1 MQVDCETY
9 NRMCTG
15 RAVSVKT
22 FRSDAVRKRGS
33 DDSDDDSDDNDDS
46 GYDSDYAEGKKSTPP
61 APLTEE
67 QCMHATNLVCGFA
80 FSEKEWVEFYVDR
93 LGPVEWNEGAF
104 EHLVLP
110 ARQKS
115 LVKALVESH
124 MREATEDGFDDV
136 IKGKGRGLISILHG
150 PPGVGKTLTY
160 VSDNRISRRAHTI
173 SWITAPSL
181 SPSS

>member
-1 MQVDCETY
+1 
-9 NRMCTG
+9 MCTD
-15 RAVSVKT
+15 RSISVKT
-22 FRSDAVRKRGS
+22 FRSDAVRKRGGEDS
-33 DDSDDDSDDNDDS
+33 DDSDNDSDEDDDS
-46 GYDSDYAEGKKSTPP
+46 GYDSDYAEGKSAP

-80 FSEKEWVEFYVDR
+80 FSEKKWVEFYVDR
-93 LGPVEWNEGAF
+93 LAPVEWNEGAF

-124 MREATEDGFDDV
+124 MREATEGGFDDV

-160 VSDNRISRRAHTI
+160 APDPRASHN
-173 SWITAPSL
+173 AC
-181 SPSS
+181 